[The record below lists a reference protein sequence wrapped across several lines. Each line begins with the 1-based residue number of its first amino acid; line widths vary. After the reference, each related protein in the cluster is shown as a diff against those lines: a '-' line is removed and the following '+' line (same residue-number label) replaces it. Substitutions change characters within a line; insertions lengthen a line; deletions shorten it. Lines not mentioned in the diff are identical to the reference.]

1 MVVQVWTPT
10 PLGAPATQRTREP
23 KSHPRATFKRRL
35 RESLLP
41 LVRRCMEM
49 ENTLV
54 LLQHG
59 KAKNAAGEQEKERA
73 QEISQLFHVAGRWVH
88 FTGGEKFK
96 HCSRQRPWEFQLLWS
111 TRNRHCIRPKDIFR
125 SKINICPGHFGFWI
139 ANFHMLPKNSK
150 SIQTIAKLT
159 SFDFSTWLAQHN
171 SWAFPTACCAFFRF
185 FKHMIFSKMKQEI
198 VALLLCV
205 FFFFWLYAFDYMQLC
220 NVARYTLIAD
230 SVHLVSACVLLI
242 WIWICYFA
250 FD

>member
-1 MVVQVWTPT
+1 
-10 PLGAPATQRTREP
+10 
-23 KSHPRATFKRRL
+23 
-35 RESLLP
+35 
-41 LVRRCMEM
+41 M

-205 FFFFWLYAFDYMQLC
+205 FFFFGYMHLIICNFATLPVTLWL
-220 NVARYTLIAD
+220 LIACIWW
-230 SVHLVSACVLLI
+230 VRVCFWFGFGFVILLLI
-242 WIWICYFA
+242 RAKGKRMQIDGNRLLLLGRQGQCHAVKFVLCFIYFRYI
-250 FD
+250 FEI